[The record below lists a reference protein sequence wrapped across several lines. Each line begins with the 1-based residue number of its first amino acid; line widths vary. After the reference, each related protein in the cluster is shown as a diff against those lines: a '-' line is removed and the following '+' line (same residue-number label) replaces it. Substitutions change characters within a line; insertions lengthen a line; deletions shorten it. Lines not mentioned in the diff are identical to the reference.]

1 MFNRN
6 LNLIYLRIKHLVQP
20 KILCRQLSVRS
31 IKYQNYSNTHSKK
44 IYVTGNYLFHNTNI
58 TSTGRFL
65 SWKWLLA
72 ISLLYAGYDGQSELI
87 VIISDKTC
95 NLKSF
100 LFIYLKS
107 I

>member
-6 LNLIYLRIKHLVQP
+6 LNLTYLRIKHLVQP
-20 KILCRQLSVRS
+20 KILCRQLTIRSVRS
-31 IKYQNYSNTHSKK
+31 IKYQNYLNTHCKK
-44 IYVTGNYLFHNTNI
+44 IYVTGDYLFHNTNT

-87 VIISDKTC
+87 VIISD
-95 NLKSF
+95 
-100 LFIYLKS
+100 
-107 I
+107 

>member
-6 LNLIYLRIKHLVQP
+6 LNLTYLRIKHLVQP

-31 IKYQNYSNTHSKK
+31 LNYQNYSNTYCKK
-44 IYVTGNYLFHNTNI
+44 IHVTDNYLFHTTNT

-87 VIISDKTC
+87 IVIS
-95 NLKSF
+95 N
-100 LFIYLKS
+100 
-107 I
+107 